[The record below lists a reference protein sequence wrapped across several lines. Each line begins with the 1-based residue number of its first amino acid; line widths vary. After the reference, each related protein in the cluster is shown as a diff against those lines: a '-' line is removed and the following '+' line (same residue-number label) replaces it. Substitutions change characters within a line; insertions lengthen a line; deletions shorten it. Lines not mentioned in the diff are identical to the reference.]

1 MSVYN
6 SNTIEIPV
14 YDQGYFYLYKISRKG
29 QFPKDYISKVYEDKF
44 FFNYQSVGYKLK
56 YDLKDRDIDVD
67 TKIVLE
73 ECKIIDSS
81 HVVCIENKFY
91 HVLSAYHQI
100 NKNGFAETILTLEKY
115 KNYILEDD
123 NE

>member
-1 MSVYN
+1 MLVYN
-6 SNTIEIPV
+6 SNTTEIPI
-14 YDQGYFYLYKISRKG
+14 YDQGYFYLYKISQKG
-29 QFPKDYISKVYEDKF
+29 KYPIDYIKKVRNDKF

-73 ECKIIDSS
+73 ECRVIDSTY
-81 HVVCIENKFY
+81 VVCINDKFY
-91 HVLSAYHQI
+91 HVLSAFHQI
-100 NKNGFAETILTLEKY
+100 NKKGFPETILTLEKY
-115 KNYILEDD
+115 SKYIVEND